1 MPLVSRKVCHVR
13 FRTLFVLHETHLG
26 GQFWRAYV
34 ERYNNPP
41 VHNLLTFGSQHMGI
55 SDIPLCRPLDL
66 VCQAA
71 RRAARAGVYT
81 EWAQKNLVQV
91 STSHQ
96 LLFASSILCLQ
107 AQYFRDPDQLPAYYA
122 TNKFLTSINN
132 EIPETANA
140 SYTNQFLS
148 LNKLILVLFSQ
159 DKTVVP
165 KESSWFGSYAP
176 PEEEG
181 ERLSDTIVKTE
192 AKTIVPMRLQPVYLS
207 DTFGLKTLDKRGD
220 VLLETCE
227 GEHMH
232 LSDECWQP
240 LVRRFVGGKLS

>member
-1 MPLVSRKVCHVR
+1 M
-13 FRTLFVLHETHLG
+13 
-26 GQFWRAYV
+26 
-34 ERYNNPP
+34 
-41 VHNLLTFGSQHMGI
+41 
-55 SDIPLCRPLDL
+55 
-66 VCQAA
+66 
-71 RRAARAGVYT
+71 
-81 EWAQKNLVQV
+81 
-91 STSHQ
+91 
-96 LLFASSILCLQ
+96 
-107 AQYFRDPDQLPAYYA
+107 
-122 TNKFLTSINN
+122 
-132 EIPETANA
+132 
-140 SYTNQFLS
+140 
-148 LNKLILVLFSQ
+148 LFSQ

-181 ERLSDTIVKTE
+181 ERLSDPNVKTE